1 MIEFKVLRYKNIL
14 SSGNAFT
21 EIQLNSSSTTL
32 IIGENG
38 AGKSTLLDA
47 LAFVLYGKPF
57 RNINK
62 PQLLNSVNQKNLVV
76 EVEFSNGHSEFLIR
90 RGMKPNIFEIF
101 QNEKLINQ
109 TAASRDYQQ
118 YLEKDIL
125 KMNFKSFSQIVVL
138 GSATFVPFM
147 QLVPGSR
154 REIIND
160 LLDMQIFSV
169 MHILLKDRNSQNKE
183 HFKQNEYKTDLT
195 TEKLKLQQKHKETL
209 LQNNQDLIHKK
220 QTQIQEYELLI
231 ETSSKE
237 KEELSTEL
245 TVLLEKS
252 NVYETSLTKK
262 TEYESVLDKLYRNLD
277 KLRKED
283 DFYLKTDA
291 CPTCQQTIDP
301 IFKETKRAK
310 IIEKSQEMVQV
321 VPKLDEKVKNLQT
334 IIEMYKNVI
343 DQIKVLRNN
352 IISKDSNILHY
363 QSFIAQLRA
372 EISEL
377 SEKNENVQE
386 LADNILI
393 LKNDLKHLTQEKKD
407 IIEEQKLFKI
417 ALEMLKDTGIKSL
430 IIKQYVPIINKL
442 VNHYLQLFEFFVQ
455 FELDENF
462 NEKIKSRFRDEFSY
476 ASFSEGE
483 KKRIDL
489 ALMLTWRS
497 IAKLRNSVNTNL
509 LIMDEVFDGS
519 MDGDGVDNLIN
530 MIRTV
535 CKDDNLF
542 IISHNRSA
550 MLDKFERVIS
560 FKKQGNFSKM
570 TVN

>member
-125 KMNFKSFSQIVVL
+125 KMNFKSFSQIIVL

-147 QLVPGSR
+147 QLVPASR

-237 KEELSTEL
+237 KEEVSTEL

-393 LKNDLKHLTQEKKD
+393 LKNDLKQLTQEKKD

>member
-252 NVYETSLTKK
+252 NVYESSVVKK
-262 TEYESVLDKLYRNLD
+262 TEYESVLDKLHRNLD

-352 IISKDSNILHY
+352 IISKDTNILHY
-363 QSFIAQLRA
+363 QSFIAQLRV

-393 LKNDLKHLTQEKKD
+393 LKNDLKQLTQEKKD

>member
-47 LAFVLYGKPF
+47 LAFVLYSKPF

-252 NVYETSLTKK
+252 NVYESSVVKK
-262 TEYESVLDKLYRNLD
+262 TEYESVLDKLHRNLD

-393 LKNDLKHLTQEKKD
+393 LKNDLKQLTQEKKD

-442 VNHYLQLFEFFVQ
+442 VNHYLQLFDFFVQ

>member
-125 KMNFKSFSQIVVL
+125 KMNFKSFSQIIVL

-147 QLVPGSR
+147 QLVPASR

-237 KEELSTEL
+237 KEEVSTEL

-301 IFKETKRAK
+301 LFKETKRAK

-363 QSFIAQLRA
+363 QSFIAQLRT

-393 LKNDLKHLTQEKKD
+393 LKNDLKQLTQEKKD

-442 VNHYLQLFEFFVQ
+442 VNHYLQLFDFFVQ

>member
-125 KMNFKSFSQIVVL
+125 KMNFKSFSQIIVL

-147 QLVPGSR
+147 QLVPASR

-237 KEELSTEL
+237 KEEFSTEL

-262 TEYESVLDKLYRNLD
+262 TEYESVLDKLHRNLD

-393 LKNDLKHLTQEKKD
+393 LKNDLKQLTQEKKD

-442 VNHYLQLFEFFVQ
+442 VNHYLQLFDFFVQ

>member
-252 NVYETSLTKK
+252 NVYESSVVKK
-262 TEYESVLDKLYRNLD
+262 TEYESVLDKLHRNLD

>member
-1 MIEFKVLRYKNIL
+1 MISFSKIKWKNFLSTGNSFIEIDLLSYK
-14 SSGNAFT
+14 S
-21 EIQLNSSSTTL
+21 TL
-32 IIGENG
+32 IIGDNG

-47 LAFVLYGKPF
+47 LAFVLYGTAF
-57 RNINK
+57 RNIRK

-147 QLVPGSR
+147 QLVPASR

-195 TEKLKLQQKHKETL
+195 TEKLKLQQKYKETL
-209 LQNNQDLIHKK
+209 LQNNQDLVHRK
-220 QTQIQEYELLI
+220 QTQITEYELLI

-252 NVYETSLTKK
+252 NVYESSVVKK
-262 TEYESVLDKLYRNLD
+262 TEYESVLDKLHRNLD

-301 IFKETKRAK
+301 LFKETKRAK

-334 IIEMYKNVI
+334 TIEMYKNVI
-343 DQIKVLRNN
+343 DQIKVLRTN

-372 EISEL
+372 EMSEL

-386 LADNILI
+386 LTDNILI

-442 VNHYLQLFEFFVQ
+442 VNHYLQLFDFFVQ

>member
-125 KMNFKSFSQIVVL
+125 KMNFKSFSQIIVL

-147 QLVPGSR
+147 QLVPASR

-237 KEELSTEL
+237 KEEFSTEL

-393 LKNDLKHLTQEKKD
+393 LKNDLKQLTQEKKD

-442 VNHYLQLFEFFVQ
+442 VNHYLQLFDFFVQ

>member
-237 KEELSTEL
+237 KEEFSTEL

-442 VNHYLQLFEFFVQ
+442 VNHYLQLFDFFVQ

>member
-237 KEELSTEL
+237 KEELSTKL

-301 IFKETKRAK
+301 LFKETKRAK

-352 IISKDSNILHY
+352 IISKDTNILHY
-363 QSFIAQLRA
+363 QSFIAQLRV

>member
-237 KEELSTEL
+237 KEEFSTEL

-301 IFKETKRAK
+301 LFKETKRAK

-393 LKNDLKHLTQEKKD
+393 LKNDLKQLTQEKKD

>member
-76 EVEFSNGHSEFLIR
+76 EVEFFNGHSEFLIR

-252 NVYETSLTKK
+252 NVYESSVVKK
-262 TEYESVLDKLYRNLD
+262 TEYESVLDKLHRNLD

-393 LKNDLKHLTQEKKD
+393 LKNDLKQLTQEKKD

>member
-237 KEELSTEL
+237 KEEFSTEL

-393 LKNDLKHLTQEKKD
+393 LKNDLKQLTQEKKD

-442 VNHYLQLFEFFVQ
+442 VNHYLQLFDFFVQ

>member
-393 LKNDLKHLTQEKKD
+393 LKNDLKQLTQEKKD

>member
-237 KEELSTEL
+237 KEELSTDL

-252 NVYETSLTKK
+252 NVYESSVVKK
-262 TEYESVLDKLYRNLD
+262 TEYESVLDKLHRNLD

-301 IFKETKRAK
+301 LFKETKRAK

-334 IIEMYKNVI
+334 TIEMYKNVI
-343 DQIKVLRNN
+343 DQIKVLRNS

-363 QSFIAQLRA
+363 QSFIAQLRT

-386 LADNILI
+386 LTDNILI
-393 LKNDLKHLTQEKKD
+393 LKNDLKHLTQEKKY

-442 VNHYLQLFEFFVQ
+442 VNHYLQLFDFFVQ

-530 MIRTV
+530 VIRTV

-542 IISHNRSA
+542 IISHNRNA

>member
-125 KMNFKSFSQIVVL
+125 KMNFKSFSQIIVL

-147 QLVPGSR
+147 QLVPASR

-237 KEELSTEL
+237 KEEFSTEL

-393 LKNDLKHLTQEKKD
+393 LKNDLKQLTQEKKD

>member
-125 KMNFKSFSQIVVL
+125 KMNFKSFSQIIVL

-147 QLVPGSR
+147 QLVPASR

-237 KEELSTEL
+237 KEEFSTEL

-301 IFKETKRAK
+301 LFKETKRAK

-393 LKNDLKHLTQEKKD
+393 LKNDLKQLTQEKKD

-442 VNHYLQLFEFFVQ
+442 VNHYLQLFDFFVQ

>member
-147 QLVPGSR
+147 QLVPASR

-252 NVYETSLTKK
+252 NVYESSVVKK
-262 TEYESVLDKLYRNLD
+262 TEYETVLDKLHRNLD

-393 LKNDLKHLTQEKKD
+393 LKNDLKQLTQEKKD

>member
-76 EVEFSNGHSEFLIR
+76 EVEFFNGHSEFLIR
-90 RGMKPNIFEIF
+90 RCMKPNIFEIF

-125 KMNFKSFSQIVVL
+125 KMNFKSFSQIIVL

-147 QLVPGSR
+147 QLVPASR

-237 KEELSTEL
+237 KEEFSTEL

-301 IFKETKRAK
+301 LFKETKRAK

-343 DQIKVLRNN
+343 DQIKVLRTN
-352 IISKDSNILHY
+352 IVSKDSNILHY
-363 QSFIAQLRA
+363 QSFIVQLRA

-393 LKNDLKHLTQEKKD
+393 LKNDLKQLTQEKKD

-442 VNHYLQLFEFFVQ
+442 VNHYLQLFDFFVQ

>member
-76 EVEFSNGHSEFLIR
+76 EVEFFNGHSEFLIR

-125 KMNFKSFSQIVVL
+125 KMNFKSFSQIIVL

-147 QLVPGSR
+147 QLVPASR

-237 KEELSTEL
+237 KEEFSTEL

-393 LKNDLKHLTQEKKD
+393 LKNDLKQLTQEKKD

-442 VNHYLQLFEFFVQ
+442 VNHYLQLFDFFVQ

>member
-125 KMNFKSFSQIVVL
+125 KMNFKSFSQIIVL

-147 QLVPGSR
+147 QLVPASR

-237 KEELSTEL
+237 KEEFSTEL

-393 LKNDLKHLTQEKKD
+393 LKNDLKQLTQEKKD

-442 VNHYLQLFEFFVQ
+442 VNHYLQLFDFFVQ

-483 KKRIDL
+483 NKRIDL

-550 MLDKFERVIS
+550 MLDRFERVIS

>member
-47 LAFVLYGKPF
+47 LAFVLYSKPF

-147 QLVPGSR
+147 QLVPASR

-252 NVYETSLTKK
+252 NVYESSVVKK
-262 TEYESVLDKLYRNLD
+262 TEYESVLDKLHRNLD

-393 LKNDLKHLTQEKKD
+393 LKNDLKQLTQEKKD

-442 VNHYLQLFEFFVQ
+442 VNHYLQLFDFFVQ

>member
-47 LAFVLYGKPF
+47 LAFVLYSKPF

-252 NVYETSLTKK
+252 NVYESSVVKK
-262 TEYESVLDKLYRNLD
+262 TEYESVLDKLHRNLD

>member
-125 KMNFKSFSQIVVL
+125 KMNFKSFSQIIVL

-147 QLVPGSR
+147 QLVPASR

-169 MHILLKDRNSQNKE
+169 LHILLKDRNSQNKE

-237 KEELSTEL
+237 KEEFSTEL

-393 LKNDLKHLTQEKKD
+393 LKNDLKQLTQEKKD

-442 VNHYLQLFEFFVQ
+442 VNHYLQLFDFFVQ

>member
-47 LAFVLYGKPF
+47 LAFVLYSKPF

-252 NVYETSLTKK
+252 NVYESSVVKK
-262 TEYESVLDKLYRNLD
+262 TEYESVLDKLHRNLD

-352 IISKDSNILHY
+352 IISKDTNILHY
-363 QSFIAQLRA
+363 QSFIAQLRV

>member
-109 TAASRDYQQ
+109 TATSRDYQQ

-125 KMNFKSFSQIVVL
+125 KMNFKSFSQIIVL

-147 QLVPGSR
+147 QLVPASR

-220 QTQIQEYELLI
+220 QTHIQEYELLI

-252 NVYETSLTKK
+252 NVYESSVVKK
-262 TEYESVLDKLYRNLD
+262 TEYESVLDKLHRNLD

-301 IFKETKRAK
+301 LFKETKRAK

-321 VPKLDEKVKNLQT
+321 VPKLNEKVKNLQT
-334 IIEMYKNVI
+334 TIEMYKNVI
-343 DQIKVLRNN
+343 DQIKVLRNS
-352 IISKDSNILHY
+352 IISKDSDILHY
-363 QSFIAQLRA
+363 QIFIAQLRT

-393 LKNDLKHLTQEKKD
+393 LKNDLKYLTQEKKD

-442 VNHYLQLFEFFVQ
+442 VNHYLQLFDFFVQ

-550 MLDKFERVIS
+550 MLDRFERVIS

>member
-125 KMNFKSFSQIVVL
+125 KMNFKSFSQIIVL

-147 QLVPGSR
+147 QLVPASR

-220 QTQIQEYELLI
+220 QTQIQEYELFI

-237 KEELSTEL
+237 KEEFSTEL

-301 IFKETKRAK
+301 IFKEIKRAK

-393 LKNDLKHLTQEKKD
+393 LKNDLKQLTQEKKD

-442 VNHYLQLFEFFVQ
+442 VNHYLQLFDFFVQ

>member
-125 KMNFKSFSQIVVL
+125 KMNFKSFSQIIVL

-147 QLVPGSR
+147 QLVPASR

-237 KEELSTEL
+237 KEEFSTEL

-352 IISKDSNILHY
+352 IISKDTNILHY
-363 QSFIAQLRA
+363 QSFIAQLRV

-393 LKNDLKHLTQEKKD
+393 LKNDLKQLTQEKKD

>member
-109 TAASRDYQQ
+109 TATSRDYQQ

-125 KMNFKSFSQIVVL
+125 KMNFKSFSQIIVL

-147 QLVPGSR
+147 QLVPASR

-237 KEELSTEL
+237 KEEVSTEL

-393 LKNDLKHLTQEKKD
+393 LKNDLKQLTQEKKD

-442 VNHYLQLFEFFVQ
+442 VNHYLQLFDFFVQ

>member
-76 EVEFSNGHSEFLIR
+76 EVEFFNGHSEFLIR

-125 KMNFKSFSQIVVL
+125 KMNFKSFSQIIVL

-147 QLVPGSR
+147 QLVPASR

-393 LKNDLKHLTQEKKD
+393 LKNDLKQLTQEKKD

-442 VNHYLQLFEFFVQ
+442 VNHYLQLFDFFVQ

>member
-47 LAFVLYGKPF
+47 LAFVLYSKPF

-252 NVYETSLTKK
+252 NVYESSVVKK
-262 TEYESVLDKLYRNLD
+262 TEYESVLDKLHRNLD

-393 LKNDLKHLTQEKKD
+393 LKNDLKQLTQEKKD

>member
-109 TAASRDYQQ
+109 TATSRDYQQ

-125 KMNFKSFSQIVVL
+125 KMNFKSFSQIIVL

-147 QLVPGSR
+147 QLVPASR

-237 KEELSTEL
+237 KEEFSTEL

-393 LKNDLKHLTQEKKD
+393 LKNDLKQLTQEKKD

-442 VNHYLQLFEFFVQ
+442 VNHYLQLFDFFVQ

>member
-47 LAFVLYGKPF
+47 LAFVLYSKPF

-252 NVYETSLTKK
+252 NVYESSVVKK
-262 TEYESVLDKLYRNLD
+262 TEYESVLDKLHRNLD

-352 IISKDSNILHY
+352 IISKDTNILHY
-363 QSFIAQLRA
+363 QSFIAQLRV

-393 LKNDLKHLTQEKKD
+393 LKNDLKQLTQEKKD

>member
-252 NVYETSLTKK
+252 NVYESSVVKK
-262 TEYESVLDKLYRNLD
+262 TEYESVLDKLHRNLD

-352 IISKDSNILHY
+352 IISKDTNILHY
-363 QSFIAQLRA
+363 QSFIAQLRV

>member
-125 KMNFKSFSQIVVL
+125 KMNFKSFSQIIVL

-147 QLVPGSR
+147 QLVPASR

-237 KEELSTEL
+237 KEEFSTEL

-363 QSFIAQLRA
+363 QSFIAQLRT

-393 LKNDLKHLTQEKKD
+393 LKNDLKQLTQEKKD

-442 VNHYLQLFEFFVQ
+442 VNHYLQLFDFFVQ